1 MAGAVL
7 GKVRC
12 LRAPGLD
19 DARLARTEARA
30 SRRYPND
37 AWEVLLGYDQEK
49 MMGDRAG
56 AGLLPDIQAV
66 DKAQRTP
73 ADAM

>member
-1 MAGAVL
+1 ML
-7 GKVRC
+7 GSGEALLCHLAICLKVAYSDKVHGW
-12 LRAPGLD
+12 L
-19 DARLARTEARA
+19 
-30 SRRYPND
+30 RRYPND

-49 MMGDRAG
+49 MVGERAG

-66 DKAQRTP
+66 DKAQCTP

>member
-1 MAGAVL
+1 MGKACPDIPVWRAHCAGWAAVL
-7 GKVRC
+7 RQECG
-12 LRAPGLD
+12 RAG
-19 DARLARTEARA
+19 T
-30 SRRYPND
+30 PND

-49 MMGDRAG
+49 MMGERAG

-66 DKAQRTP
+66 DQCQRTP

>member
-1 MAGAVL
+1 M
-7 GKVRC
+7 C
-12 LRAPGLD
+12 
-19 DARLARTEARA
+19 
-30 SRRYPND
+30 RYPND

>member
-1 MAGAVL
+1 MFCENCVFLSNGMD
-7 GKVRC
+7 
-12 LRAPGLD
+12 GL
-19 DARLARTEARA
+19 
-30 SRRYPND
+30 RRYPND

-49 MMGDRAG
+49 MMGERAG